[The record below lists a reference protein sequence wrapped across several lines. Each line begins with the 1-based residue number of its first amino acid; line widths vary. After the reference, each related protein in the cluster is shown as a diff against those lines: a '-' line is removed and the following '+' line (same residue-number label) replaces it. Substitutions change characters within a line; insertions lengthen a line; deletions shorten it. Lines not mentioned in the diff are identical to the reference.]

1 MKNKLKHTKF
11 SFFIRIL
18 LPTFLTIGLFISTL
32 FVVFIPQFEKSVMD
46 RKREMIKELT
56 NSAWS
61 ILDKWYDAELSGD
74 ISRDEAQEI
83 AKNEIIS
90 LRYGEELKDYFWIT
104 DYHPNMIVHPYR
116 MDLINKDLSDTK
128 DSHGKLLFVE
138 MVKAAKA
145 SGAGFVDYM
154 WQWKDD
160 STRIVPKLSFVK
172 KFEPWQWV
180 IGTGIYIEDVSL
192 EIAALEKQ
200 MINISVGIIFLI
212 TLLLSFISYQ
222 NIKTEKQRL
231 QAESDLHESREKFK
245 SIVEASSEGL
255 VMILENK
262 QIYFNK
268 TISHMLGYSEE
279 EIKELDF
286 ANMFSVVPILSI
298 YDFNQSELKLN
309 KDFKS
314 EQLETILKKKD
325 GGLINALLIASPI
338 SFLNNNGIVFSFKD
352 ITTTRNLTAE
362 SETPESKHI
371 NLTNKLNFGVFS
383 AKSDEK
389 LTLLEINSSM
399 KDLLSIKE
407 DGSTG
412 KVYLI
417 ELFEKQSEAELFYN
431 DIMNTGL
438 VKNRLV
444 SLLKLDG
451 SKLFVSVSAVVR
463 KDMNTN
469 TLIVDGMLED
479 YSEKVRNEE
488 EKNLIIEDLQDSVSL
503 LNRPIDNFIKPVP
516 RCNLKTPAQEAIKL
530 MASEKSESVLLETDL
545 NEEVGIV
552 TLSDL
557 KNRMLVNEPDLK
569 LPAHKFMSSPL
580 LTINRSSSIYEAIKL
595 LSENNIHHLLVKN
608 DQQKIIGII
617 NSGELQKAFHLTYLF
632 FIQKIENAQ
641 SLNEIKSAH
650 KLALH
655 IVNEL
660 IDEGKNS
667 IEITRMTTLI
677 SDTVVKRLILLY
689 LNELGKPPVSFAF
702 ITLGSEGR
710 EEQTLSTDQDNAIVY
725 EDCDI
730 EISESVQLYFLKLG
744 TKISDGLD
752 SIGYR
757 YCKGNVMAK
766 NSSWC
771 QPLSVWKNYFTDWIT
786 KAEPKDLLDLK
797 IFFDLRFVYG
807 NNVLVDELHKHINHI
822 TSSSGPF
829 FIYMAESIL
838 QANIPEGAYKLKSS
852 FDIKQLMLPI
862 VDLARL
868 YSLKNQI
875 TISNTIKRLNI
886 IFEKNIISHTGH
898 TNLIQIYNFLMQLR
912 FKHQAVQI
920 SQHKPPDN
928 IIDPHMLSEIDLII
942 IKKVVSIIEDFQNK
956 VKLDFKGTLAG

>member
-1 MKNKLKHTKF
+1 MKNKSQNTKV

-18 LPTFLTIGLFISTL
+18 LPTLLTIGLFIATL

-61 ILDKWYDAELSGD
+61 ILDKWYDAESNGN

-145 SGAGFVDYM
+145 NGSGFVDYM

-180 IGTGIYIEDVSL
+180 LGTGIYIEDVSL

-268 TISHMLGYSEE
+268 TISQMLGYSEE

-286 ANMFSVVPILSI
+286 ANIFSVVPILSI
-298 YDFNQSELKLN
+298 YDFNLGELKLN

-325 GGLINALLIASPI
+325 GASINALLIASPI

-352 ITTTRNLTAE
+352 ITTTRNLTSE
-362 SETPESKHI
+362 SKTPESKHI

-399 KDLLSIKE
+399 KDLLDIKE
-407 DGSTG
+407 DFNPGRL
-412 KVYLI
+412 YLSD
-417 ELFEKQSEAELFYN
+417 LFEKNSDAEIFYK
-431 DIMNTGL
+431 DIMHDGL

-444 SLLKLDG
+444 SFLKLDG
-451 SKLFVSVSAVVR
+451 NKIFVSISAVIR
-463 KDMNTN
+463 KDMDTN
-469 TLIVDGMLED
+469 ALIVDGMLED
-479 YSEKVRNEE
+479 YSEKIRTEE
-488 EKNLIIEDLQDSVSL
+488 EKNLLIEDLQDSVSL

-516 RCNLKTPAQEAIKL
+516 RCNLKTSAQEAIKL

-580 LTINRSSSIYEAIKL
+580 LTINQSSSIYEAIKL
-595 LSENNIHHLLVKN
+595 FSENNVHHLLVKN

-641 SLNEIKSAH
+641 SLNEIKAAH

-677 SDTVVKRLILLY
+677 SDTVVRRLILLY

-710 EEQTLSTDQDNAIVY
+710 EEQTLSTDQDNAIVF
-725 EDCDI
+725 ENCDK

-766 NSSWC
+766 NPSWC

-786 KAEPKDLLDLK
+786 KAEPKDLLDIK

-807 NNVLVDELHKHINHI
+807 NSVLVDELHKHINHI

-838 QANIPEGAYKLKSS
+838 QTNIPEGAFKLKTS

-875 TISNTIKRLNI
+875 TISNTIKRLNVI
-886 IFEKNIISHTGH
+886 YDKSIISHTGH
-898 TNLIQIYNFLMQLR
+898 TNLIQAYNFLMQLR
-912 FKHQAVQI
+912 FKHQVVQI
-920 SQHKPPDN
+920 SQHKSPDN
-928 IIDPHMLSEIDLII
+928 IIDPHMLSEIDLIV
-942 IKKVVSIIEDFQNK
+942 IKKAVSIIEDFQTK